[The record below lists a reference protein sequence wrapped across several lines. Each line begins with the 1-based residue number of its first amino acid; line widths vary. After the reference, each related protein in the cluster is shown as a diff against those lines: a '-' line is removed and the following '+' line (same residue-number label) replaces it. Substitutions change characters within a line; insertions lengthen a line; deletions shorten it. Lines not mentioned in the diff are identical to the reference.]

1 MFLSADCT
9 QILPTML
16 KTEEIIIGLQISCLC
31 LLEMTEQ
38 GSDDQLA
45 KSEYTR

>member
-1 MFLSADCT
+1 MDKEIEIIIET
-9 QILPTML
+9 
-16 KTEEIIIGLQISCLC
+16 TEEIIIGLQISCLC

-45 KSEYTR
+45 KSENTR